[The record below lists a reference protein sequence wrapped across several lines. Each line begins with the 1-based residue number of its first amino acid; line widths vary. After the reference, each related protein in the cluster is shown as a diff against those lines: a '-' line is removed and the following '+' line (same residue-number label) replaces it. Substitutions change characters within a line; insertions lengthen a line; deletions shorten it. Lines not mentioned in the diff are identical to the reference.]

1 MILTVP
7 PLPPPHKR
15 YPPQTPPPLPFFM
28 VFDRPLSSARGGSLV
43 FKFDEPAVA
52 RSFDDGNLL
61 HLTLLAC
68 EQQLV
73 LIKEAKTPR
82 S

>member
-7 PLPPPHKR
+7 PSLPHTSDTPPH
-15 YPPQTPPPLPFFM
+15 THTPLPFFM

-52 RSFDDGNLL
+52 RSFDDGNLH

>member
-7 PLPPPHKR
+7 P
-15 YPPQTPPPLPFFM
+15 YPPTQAIPSHTPTPLPFFM

-52 RSFDDGNLL
+52 RSFDDGDLL

-73 LIKEAKTPR
+73 LIKEAKVPR